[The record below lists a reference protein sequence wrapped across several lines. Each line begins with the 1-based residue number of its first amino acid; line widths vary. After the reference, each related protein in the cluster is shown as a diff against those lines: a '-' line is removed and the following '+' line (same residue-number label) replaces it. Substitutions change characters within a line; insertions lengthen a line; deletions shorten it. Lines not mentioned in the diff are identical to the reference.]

1 MSNPVFSRSDVF
13 GEPRRTGAA
22 GARRGGTATY
32 PNQTPA
38 YGTPPQAGQYGQY
51 GAAGQQAMD
60 ASELDA
66 MYRSPSAT
74 TADTKRMTYDDV
86 IVKTGGLLALLVVVA
101 AATWTL
107 VPPAMMGLVM
117 IVGLLG
123 GLVLGLVN
131 AFKRNPSPALIVAY
145 TVFEGAFLGAIS
157 LQFNTLYDGVVLQ
170 AVLGTISV
178 FAVSLFL
185 FKSGRVRVTA
195 KFTRWL
201 MFAML
206 GYALF
211 SLVNLVL
218 MWTGVLGEFGMRSWG
233 GGLVGI
239 VVGLIAVGL
248 AAASLIVDFDSIKRG
263 VEAGVP
269 AKMAWAAAFGLMVT
283 LIWLYLELLRLLAI
297 VSSFARD

>member
-38 YGTPPQAGQYGQY
+38 YGTPPQPGQYGQY
-51 GAAGQQAMD
+51 GAGQQPMD
-60 ASELDA
+60 ASDLDA
-66 MYRSPSAT
+66 MYSSPSAT
-74 TADTKRMTYDDV
+74 TADTKRLTYDDV
-86 IVKTGGLLALLVVVA
+86 IIKTGGLLALLVVVA
-101 AATWTL
+101 AATWTM
-107 VPPAMMGLVM
+107 VPGPMLGTVM
-117 IVGLLG
+117 WVGLIG

-157 LQFNTLYDGVVLQ
+157 LVFNTLFEGAVTQ

-201 MFAML
+201 MFAL
-206 GYALF
+206 IGYALF
-211 SLVNLVL
+211 SLLNFVLV
-218 MWTGVLGEFGMRSWG
+218 MTGVLGEFGLRNG
-233 GGLVGI
+233 PIGVIIGI
-239 VVGLIAVGL
+239 VAVGL

-269 AKMAWAAAFGLMVT
+269 AKMAWSAAFGLLVT
-283 LIWLYLELLRLLAI
+283 LIWLYIELLRLAAI
-297 VSSFARD
+297 ISSFARD

>member
-22 GARRGGTATY
+22 DARRGGTATY

-51 GAAGQQAMD
+51 GGQQPMD
-60 ASELDA
+60 ASDLDA
-66 MYRSPSAT
+66 MYQSPSAT

-86 IVKTGGLLALLVVVA
+86 IIKTGGLLALLVVVA

-107 VPPAMMGLVM
+107 VPRPMLGVVM
-117 IVGLLG
+117 IVGLIG

-157 LQFNTLYDGVVLQ
+157 LMYNQIADGAVWQ
-170 AVLGTISV
+170 AVLGTASV

-185 FKSGRVRVTA
+185 FRSGKVRVTP

-201 MFAML
+201 MFALL

-211 SLVNLVL
+211 SLINFVL
-218 MWTGVLGEFGMRSWG
+218 MMTGVLDGFGMRNG
-233 GGLVGI
+233 PIGVIVGLV
-239 VVGLIAVGL
+239 AVGL

-269 AKMAWAAAFGLMVT
+269 AKMAWAAAFGLLVT
-283 LIWLYLELLRLLAI
+283 LIWLYLELLRLVTI
-297 VSSFARD
+297 ISSFGSD

>member
-38 YGTPPQAGQYGQY
+38 YGTPPQPGQYGQY
-51 GAAGQQAMD
+51 GAGQPMD
-60 ASELDA
+60 ASDLDA
-66 MYRSPSAT
+66 MYQSPSAT
-74 TADTKRMTYDDV
+74 TADTKRLTYDDV
-86 IVKTGGLLALLVVVA
+86 IIKTGGLLALLVVVA

-107 VPPAMMGLVM
+107 VPRPMLGLVM
-117 IVGLLG
+117 IVGLIG

-157 LQFNTLYDGVVLQ
+157 LTYNQIAEGAVWQ
-170 AVLGTISV
+170 AVLGTASV

-185 FKSGRVRVTA
+185 FRSGRVRVTP

-201 MFAML
+201 MFALL

-211 SLVNLVL
+211 SLINFVL
-218 MWTGVLGEFGMRSWG
+218 MITGVLDGFGMRNG
-233 GGLVGI
+233 PIGVIVGLV
-239 VVGLIAVGL
+239 AVGL

-269 AKMAWAAAFGLMVT
+269 AKMAWAAAFGLLVT
-283 LIWLYLELLRLLAI
+283 LIWLYLELLRLIAI
-297 VSSFARD
+297 FQSSD

>member
-51 GAAGQQAMD
+51 GGQQPMD
-60 ASELDA
+60 ASDLDA
-66 MYRSPSAT
+66 MYQSPSAT

-86 IVKTGGLLALLVVVA
+86 IIKTGGLLALLVVVA

-107 VPPAMMGLVM
+107 VPPAMLSTVMWIGL
-117 IVGLLG
+117 IG

-131 AFKRNPSPALIVAY
+131 AFKKNPSPALIVAY

-157 LQFNTLYDGVVLQ
+157 LVYSQLAQGAVPQ
-170 AVLGTISV
+170 AVIGTASV

-185 FKSGRVRVTA
+185 FKSGKVRVTP

-201 MFAML
+201 MFALL

-211 SLVNLVL
+211 SLVNFVL
-218 MWTGVLGEFGMRSWG
+218 LMTGVLDDFGMRSG
-233 GGLVGI
+233 PLGVIIGLV
-239 VVGLIAVGL
+239 AVGL

-269 AKMAWAAAFGLMVT
+269 AKMAWAAAFGLLVT
-283 LIWLYLELLRLLAI
+283 LIWLYLELLRLVTI
-297 VSSFARD
+297 ISSFGSD

>member
-38 YGTPPQAGQYGQY
+38 YGTAPQPGQYGQY
-51 GAAGQQAMD
+51 GAAGQQAAD

-66 MYRSPSAT
+66 MYQSPSAT

-86 IVKTGGLLALLVVVA
+86 IIKTGGLLALLVVVA

-107 VPPAMMGLVM
+107 VPRPMLGVVM
-117 IVGLLG
+117 IVGLIG

-157 LQFNTLYDGVVLQ
+157 LMYNQIADGAVWQ
-170 AVLGTISV
+170 AVLGTASV

-185 FKSGRVRVTA
+185 FRSGKVRVTP

-201 MFAML
+201 MFALL

-211 SLVNLVL
+211 SLINFVL
-218 MWTGVLGEFGMRSWG
+218 MMTGVLDGFGMRNG
-233 GGLVGI
+233 PIGVIVGLV
-239 VVGLIAVGL
+239 AVGL

-269 AKMAWAAAFGLMVT
+269 AKMAWSAAFGLLVT
-283 LIWLYLELLRLLAI
+283 LIWLYLELLRLVTI
-297 VSSFARD
+297 ISSFGSD

>member
-22 GARRGGTATY
+22 DARRGGTATY

-51 GAAGQQAMD
+51 GAAGQQSMD
-60 ASELDA
+60 AADLDA
-66 MYRSPSAT
+66 MYQSPSAT

-86 IVKTGGLLALLVVVA
+86 IIKTGGLLALLVVVA

-107 VPPAMMGLVM
+107 VPPAMLGVVM
-117 IVGLLG
+117 IVGLIG

-157 LQFNTLYDGVVLQ
+157 LMYNQIADGAVWQ
-170 AVLGTISV
+170 AVLGTASV

-185 FKSGRVRVTA
+185 FRSGKVRVTP

-201 MFAML
+201 MFALL

-211 SLVNLVL
+211 SLINFVL
-218 MWTGVLGEFGMRSWG
+218 MMTGVLEGFGMRNG
-233 GGLVGI
+233 PIGVIVGLV
-239 VVGLIAVGL
+239 AVGL

-269 AKMAWAAAFGLMVT
+269 AKMAWSAAFGLLVT
-283 LIWLYLELLRLLAI
+283 LIWLYLELLRLVTI
-297 VSSFARD
+297 ISSFGSD

>member
-22 GARRGGTATY
+22 GARRGGTTTH

-38 YGTPPQAGQYGQY
+38 YGTPPQAGQYG
-51 GAAGQQAMD
+51 AAGQQAMD
-60 ASELDA
+60 ASQLDA
-66 MYRSPSAT
+66 MYQSPSAT

-86 IVKTGGLLALLVVVA
+86 IIKTGGLLALLVVVA

-107 VPPAMMGLVM
+107 VPGPILSTVM
-117 IVGLLG
+117 IVGLIG
-123 GLVLGLVN
+123 GLVLGLIN
-131 AFKRNPSPALIVAY
+131 AFKHNPSPALIVAY

-157 LQFNTLYDGVVLQ
+157 LMFNQMAEGAVWQ
-170 AVLGTISV
+170 AVLGTASV

-185 FKSGRVRVTA
+185 FRSGKVRVTP

-201 MFAML
+201 MFALM

-211 SLVNLVL
+211 SLINFVL
-218 MWTGVLGEFGMRSWG
+218 TITNVLDGFGMRNG
-233 GGLVGI
+233 PIGVIVGLV
-239 VVGLIAVGL
+239 AVGL

-269 AKMAWAAAFGLMVT
+269 AKMAWSAAFGLLVT
-283 LIWLYLELLRLLAI
+283 LIWLYLELLRLVTI
-297 VSSFARD
+297 ISSFGSD

>member
-22 GARRGGTATY
+22 GARRGGTATH

-60 ASELDA
+60 ASQLDA
-66 MYRSPSAT
+66 MYQSPSAT
-74 TADTKRMTYDDV
+74 TADTKRLTYDDV
-86 IVKTGGLLALLVVVA
+86 IIKTGGLLALLVVVA

-107 VPPAMMGLVM
+107 VPPTVLPVVT
-117 IVGLLG
+117 IVGAIG

-131 AFKRNPSPALIVAY
+131 AFKRNPSPGLIVAY
-145 TVFEGAFLGAIS
+145 TVFEGAFLGGIS
-157 LQFNTLYDGVVLQ
+157 LMFNSMADGAVLQ
-170 AVLGTISV
+170 AVLGTVSV

-185 FKSGRVRVTA
+185 FRSGKVRVTP

-201 MFAML
+201 MFAL
-206 GYALF
+206 IGYALF
-211 SLVNLVL
+211 SLLNFVL
-218 MWTGVLGEFGMRSWG
+218 MLTGVAGGEFGLRSG
-233 GGLVGI
+233 PIGIIVGLV
-239 VVGLIAVGL
+239 AVGL

-269 AKMAWAAAFGLMVT
+269 AKMAWSAAFGLLVT
-283 LIWLYLELLRLLAI
+283 LIWLYIELLRLAAI
-297 VSSFARD
+297 ISSFARD

>member
-66 MYRSPSAT
+66 MYQSPSAT
-74 TADTKRMTYDDV
+74 TADTKRLTYDDV
-86 IVKTGGLLALLVVVA
+86 VVKTGGLLALLVVVA

-117 IVGLLG
+117 IAGLIG

-131 AFKRNPSPALIVAY
+131 AFKRNPSPALIIAY

-185 FKSGRVRVTA
+185 FKSGRVRVTP

-211 SLVNLVL
+211 SLINLVL
-218 MWTGVLGEFGMRSWG
+218 MWTGVLGAFGMRSWG

-239 VVGLIAVGL
+239 IVGLVAIGL

-269 AKMAWAAAFGLMVT
+269 AKMAWAAAFGLLVT
-283 LIWLYLELLRLLAI
+283 LIWLYLEFLRLLAI
-297 VSSFARD
+297 FQSSD

>member
-38 YGTPPQAGQYGQY
+38 YGTAPQPGQY

-60 ASELDA
+60 ASQLDA
-66 MYRSPSAT
+66 MYQSPSAT
-74 TADTKRMTYDDV
+74 TADTKRLTYDDV
-86 IVKTGGLLALLVVVA
+86 IIKTGGLLALLVVVA

-107 VPPAMMGLVM
+107 VPGPMLSTVM
-117 IVGLLG
+117 IVGLIG
-123 GLVLGLVN
+123 GLVLGLIN

-145 TVFEGAFLGAIS
+145 TVFQGAFLGAIS
-157 LQFNTLYDGVVLQ
+157 LVYNTMFEGAVTQ
-170 AVLGTISV
+170 AVIGTVSV

-185 FKSGRVRVTA
+185 FRSGKVRVTP

-201 MFAML
+201 MFAMI

-211 SLVNLVL
+211 SLINLVL
-218 MWTGVLGEFGMRSWG
+218 MMTGVMGGEFGLRNG
-233 GGLVGI
+233 PIGVIIGI
-239 VVGLIAVGL
+239 VAVGL

-263 VEAGVP
+263 VEAGAP
-269 AKMAWAAAFGLMVT
+269 AKMAWSAAFGLLVT
-283 LIWLYLELLRLLAI
+283 LIWLYLELLRLAAI
-297 VSSFARD
+297 ISSLGRE

>member
-22 GARRGGTATY
+22 DARRGGTATY

-38 YGTPPQAGQYGQY
+38 YGTAPQAGQYGQY

-60 ASELDA
+60 ASQLDA
-66 MYRSPSAT
+66 MYQSPSAT
-74 TADTKRMTYDDV
+74 TADTKRLTYDDV
-86 IVKTGGLLALLVVVA
+86 IIKTGGLLALLVVVA

-107 VPPAMMGLVM
+107 VPGPMLSMVM
-117 IVGLLG
+117 IVGLIG

-145 TVFEGAFLGAIS
+145 TVFQGAFLGAIS
-157 LQFNTLYDGVVLQ
+157 LVYNTMFEGAVTQ
-170 AVLGTISV
+170 AVIGTISV

-185 FKSGRVRVTA
+185 FRSGKVRVTP

-201 MFAML
+201 MFAMI

-211 SLVNLVL
+211 SLINLVL
-218 MWTGVLGEFGMRSWG
+218 MMTGVMGGEFGLRNG
-233 GGLVGI
+233 PIGVIIGI
-239 VVGLIAVGL
+239 VAVGL

-263 VEAGVP
+263 VEAGAP
-269 AKMAWAAAFGLMVT
+269 AKMAWSAAFGLLVT
-283 LIWLYLELLRLLAI
+283 LIWLYLELLRLAAI
-297 VSSFARD
+297 ISSLGRD

>member
-51 GAAGQQAMD
+51 GGQQPMD
-60 ASELDA
+60 ASDLDA
-66 MYRSPSAT
+66 MYQSPSAT

-86 IVKTGGLLALLVVVA
+86 IIKTGGLLALLVVVA

-107 VPPAMMGLVM
+107 VPRPMLGIVM
-117 IVGLLG
+117 IVGLIG

-157 LQFNTLYDGVVLQ
+157 LMYNQIADGAVWQ
-170 AVLGTISV
+170 AVLGTASV

-185 FKSGRVRVTA
+185 FRSGKVRVTP

-201 MFAML
+201 MFALL

-211 SLVNLVL
+211 SLINFAL
-218 MWTGVLGEFGMRSWG
+218 MMTGVLDGFGMRNG
-233 GGLVGI
+233 PIGVIVGLV
-239 VVGLIAVGL
+239 AVGL

-269 AKMAWAAAFGLMVT
+269 AKMAWAAAFGLLVT
-283 LIWLYLELLRLLAI
+283 LIWLYLELLRLVTI
-297 VSSFARD
+297 ISSFGSD

>member
-38 YGTPPQAGQYGQY
+38 YGTAPQPGQY

-60 ASELDA
+60 ASQLDA
-66 MYRSPSAT
+66 MYQSPSAT
-74 TADTKRMTYDDV
+74 TADTKRLTYDDV
-86 IVKTGGLLALLVVVA
+86 IIKTGGLLALLVVVA

-107 VPPAMMGLVM
+107 VPPAVQPVVT
-117 IVGLLG
+117 IVGALG

-145 TVFEGAFLGAIS
+145 TVFEGAFLGGIS
-157 LQFNTLYDGVVLQ
+157 VMFNAMSEGAVLQ
-170 AVLGTISV
+170 AVLGTVSV

-185 FKSGRVRVTA
+185 FRSGRVRVTP

-201 MFAML
+201 MFAL
-206 GYALF
+206 IGYALF
-211 SLVNLVL
+211 SLLNFVL
-218 MWTGVLGEFGMRSWG
+218 MLTGVAGGDFGLRSG
-233 GGLVGI
+233 PIGIIVGLV
-239 VVGLIAVGL
+239 AVGL

-269 AKMAWAAAFGLMVT
+269 AKMAWSAAFGLLVT
-283 LIWLYLELLRLLAI
+283 LIWLYIELLRLAAI
-297 VSSFARD
+297 ISSFARD

>member
-22 GARRGGTATY
+22 DARRGGTATY

-51 GAAGQQAMD
+51 GAAGQQSMD
-60 ASELDA
+60 AADLDA
-66 MYRSPSAT
+66 MYQSPSAT
-74 TADTKRMTYDDV
+74 TADTRRLTYDDV
-86 IVKTGGLLALLVVVA
+86 IIKTGGLLALLVVVA

-107 VPPAMMGLVM
+107 VPPAMLGVVM
-117 IVGLLG
+117 IVGLIG

-157 LQFNTLYDGVVLQ
+157 LMYNQIADGAVWQ
-170 AVLGTISV
+170 AVLGTASV

-185 FKSGRVRVTA
+185 FRSGKVRVTP

-201 MFAML
+201 MFALL

-211 SLVNLVL
+211 SLINFVL
-218 MWTGVLGEFGMRSWG
+218 MMTGVLEGFGMRNG
-233 GGLVGI
+233 PIGVIVGLV
-239 VVGLIAVGL
+239 AVGL

-269 AKMAWAAAFGLMVT
+269 AKMAWSAAFGLLVT
-283 LIWLYLELLRLLAI
+283 LIWLYLELLRLVTI
-297 VSSFARD
+297 ISSFGSD

>member
-22 GARRGGTATY
+22 DARRGGTATY

-51 GAAGQQAMD
+51 GGQQPMD
-60 ASELDA
+60 ASDLDA
-66 MYRSPSAT
+66 MYQSPSAT

-86 IVKTGGLLALLVVVA
+86 IIKTGGLLALLVVVA

-107 VPPAMMGLVM
+107 VPRPMLGVVM
-117 IVGLLG
+117 IVGLIG

-157 LQFNTLYDGVVLQ
+157 LMYNQIADGAVWQ
-170 AVLGTISV
+170 AVLGTASV

-185 FKSGRVRVTA
+185 FRSGKVRVTP

-201 MFAML
+201 MFALL

-211 SLVNLVL
+211 SLINFVL
-218 MWTGVLGEFGMRSWG
+218 LMTGVLDGFGMRNG
-233 GGLVGI
+233 PIGVIVGLV
-239 VVGLIAVGL
+239 AVGL

-269 AKMAWAAAFGLMVT
+269 AKMAWAAAFGLLVT
-283 LIWLYLELLRLLAI
+283 LIWLYLELLRLVTI
-297 VSSFARD
+297 ISSFGSD

>member
-38 YGTPPQAGQYGQY
+38 YGTPPQPGQY

-60 ASELDA
+60 ASQLDA
-66 MYRSPSAT
+66 MYESPSAT
-74 TADTKRMTYDDV
+74 TADTKRLTYDDV
-86 IVKTGGLLALLVVVA
+86 IIKTGGLLALLVVVA

-107 VPPAMMGLVM
+107 VPPAMLTTVM
-117 IVGLLG
+117 IVGVIG

-157 LQFNTLYDGVVLQ
+157 FMFNTMYDGAVTQ
-170 AVLGTISV
+170 AVLGTVSV

-185 FKSGRVRVTA
+185 FRSGKVRVTP

-201 MFAML
+201 MFAL
-206 GYALF
+206 IGYALF
-211 SLVNLVL
+211 SLLNFVL
-218 MWTGVLGEFGMRSWG
+218 MLTGVAGGEFGLRSG
-233 GGLVGI
+233 PIGIIVGLV
-239 VVGLIAVGL
+239 AVGL

-269 AKMAWAAAFGLMVT
+269 AKMAWSAAFGLLVT
-283 LIWLYLELLRLLAI
+283 LIWLYIELLRLAAI
-297 VSSFARD
+297 ISSFARE

>member
-38 YGTPPQAGQYGQY
+38 YGTPPQPGQY

-60 ASELDA
+60 ASQLDA
-66 MYRSPSAT
+66 MYQSPSAT

-86 IVKTGGLLALLVVVA
+86 IIKTGGLLALLVVVA

-107 VPPAMMGLVM
+107 VPPAMLGTVM
-117 IVGLLG
+117 IVGLIG

-157 LQFNTLYDGVVLQ
+157 LSFNYLYEGVVLQ
-170 AVLGTISV
+170 AVLGTVSV

-185 FKSGRVRVTA
+185 FKSGKVRVTP

-201 MFAML
+201 MFAMI

-211 SLVNLVL
+211 SLINLVL

-263 VEAGVP
+263 VEAGAP
-269 AKMAWAAAFGLMVT
+269 AKMAWAAAFGLLVT

>member
-51 GAAGQQAMD
+51 GGQQPMD
-60 ASELDA
+60 ASDLDA
-66 MYRSPSAT
+66 MYQSPSAT

-86 IVKTGGLLALLVVVA
+86 IIKTGGLLALLVVVA

-107 VPPAMMGLVM
+107 VPRPMLGTVM
-117 IVGLLG
+117 IVGLIG

-157 LQFNTLYDGVVLQ
+157 LMYNQIADGAVWQ
-170 AVLGTISV
+170 AVLGTASV

-185 FKSGRVRVTA
+185 FRSGKVRVTP

-201 MFAML
+201 MFALL

-211 SLVNLVL
+211 SLINFVL
-218 MWTGVLGEFGMRSWG
+218 MMTGVLDGFGMRNG
-233 GGLVGI
+233 PIGVIVGLV
-239 VVGLIAVGL
+239 AVGL

-269 AKMAWAAAFGLMVT
+269 AKMAWAAAFGLLVT
-283 LIWLYLELLRLLAI
+283 LIWLYLELLRLVTI
-297 VSSFARD
+297 ISSFGSD

>member
-51 GAAGQQAMD
+51 GGQQPMD
-60 ASELDA
+60 ASDLDA
-66 MYRSPSAT
+66 MYQSPSAT

-86 IVKTGGLLALLVVVA
+86 IIKTGGLLALLVVVA

-107 VPPAMMGLVM
+107 VPRPMLGIVM
-117 IVGLLG
+117 IVGLIG

-157 LQFNTLYDGVVLQ
+157 LMFNQMAEGAVWQ
-170 AVLGTISV
+170 AVLGTASV

-185 FKSGRVRVTA
+185 FRSGKVRVTP

-201 MFAML
+201 MFALL

-211 SLVNLVL
+211 SLINFVL
-218 MWTGVLGEFGMRSWG
+218 MMTGVLDGFGMRNG
-233 GGLVGI
+233 PIGVIVGLV
-239 VVGLIAVGL
+239 AVGL

-269 AKMAWAAAFGLMVT
+269 AKMAWAAAFGLLVT
-283 LIWLYLELLRLLAI
+283 LIWLYLELLRLVTI
-297 VSSFARD
+297 ISSFGSD

>member
-51 GAAGQQAMD
+51 GATGQPVD
-60 ASELDA
+60 ASDLDA
-66 MYRSPSAT
+66 MYQSPSAT

-86 IVKTGGLLALLVVVA
+86 IIKTGGLLALLVVVA

-107 VPPAMMGLVM
+107 VPRPMLGLVM
-117 IVGLLG
+117 IVGLIG

-157 LQFNTLYDGVVLQ
+157 LMYNQIAEGAVWQ
-170 AVLGTISV
+170 AVLGTASV
-178 FAVSLFL
+178 FTVSLFL
-185 FKSGRVRVTA
+185 FKSGKVRVTP

-201 MFAML
+201 MFALL

-211 SLVNLVL
+211 SLINFVL
-218 MWTGVLGEFGMRSWG
+218 LITGVLDGFGMRNG
-233 GGLVGI
+233 PMGVI
-239 VVGLIAVGL
+239 VGLIAVGL

-263 VEAGVP
+263 VEAGAP
-269 AKMAWAAAFGLMVT
+269 ARMAWAAAFGLLVT
-283 LIWLYLELLRLLAI
+283 LIWLYLELLRLIAI
-297 VSSFARD
+297 FQSSD

>member
-38 YGTPPQAGQYGQY
+38 YGTPPQPGQYGQY
-51 GAAGQQAMD
+51 GAGQQPVD
-60 ASELDA
+60 ASDLDA
-66 MYRSPSAT
+66 MYQSPSAT

-86 IVKTGGLLALLVVVA
+86 IIKTGGLLALLVVVA

-107 VPPAMMGLVM
+107 VPPAMMGTVM
-117 IVGLLG
+117 IVGLIG

-157 LQFNTLYDGVVLQ
+157 LMYNQIADGAVWQ
-170 AVLGTISV
+170 AVLGTASV

-185 FKSGRVRVTA
+185 FRSGKVRVTP

-201 MFAML
+201 MFALL

-211 SLVNLVL
+211 SLINFVL
-218 MWTGVLGEFGMRSWG
+218 MMTGVLEGFGMRNG
-233 GGLVGI
+233 PIGVIVGLV
-239 VVGLIAVGL
+239 AVGL

-269 AKMAWAAAFGLMVT
+269 AKMAWSAAFGLLVT
-283 LIWLYLELLRLLAI
+283 LIWLYLELLRLVTI
-297 VSSFARD
+297 ISSFGSD

>member
-32 PNQTPA
+32 PNQSPA
-38 YGTPPQAGQYGQY
+38 YGTPPQPGQYGQY
-51 GAAGQQAMD
+51 GAGQQPVD
-60 ASELDA
+60 ASDLDA
-66 MYRSPSAT
+66 MYQSPSAT
-74 TADTKRMTYDDV
+74 TADTRRMTYDDV
-86 IVKTGGLLALLVVVA
+86 IIKTGGLLALLVVVA

-107 VPPAMMGLVM
+107 VPRPMLGIVM
-117 IVGLLG
+117 IVGLIG

-157 LQFNTLYDGVVLQ
+157 LMFNQIAEGAVWQ
-170 AVLGTISV
+170 AVLGTASV

-185 FKSGRVRVTA
+185 FRSGKVRVTP

-201 MFAML
+201 MFALM

-211 SLVNLVL
+211 SLINFVL
-218 MWTGVLGEFGMRSWG
+218 MMTGVLDGFGMRNG
-233 GGLVGI
+233 PIGVIVGLV
-239 VVGLIAVGL
+239 AVGL

-269 AKMAWAAAFGLMVT
+269 AKMAWAAAFGLLVT
-283 LIWLYLELLRLLAI
+283 LIWLYLELLRLVTI
-297 VSSFARD
+297 ISSFGSD

>member
-38 YGTPPQAGQYGQY
+38 YGTAPQPGQYGQY
-51 GAAGQQAMD
+51 GAAGQQPMD
-60 ASELDA
+60 ASDLDA
-66 MYRSPSAT
+66 MYQSPSAT
-74 TADTKRMTYDDV
+74 TADTRRMTYDDV
-86 IVKTGGLLALLVVVA
+86 IIKTGGLLALLVVVA

-107 VPPAMMGLVM
+107 VPRPMLGIVM
-117 IVGLLG
+117 IVGLIG

-157 LQFNTLYDGVVLQ
+157 LMFNQIAEGAVWQ
-170 AVLGTISV
+170 AVLGTASV

-185 FKSGRVRVTA
+185 FRSGKVRVTP

-201 MFAML
+201 MFALM

-211 SLVNLVL
+211 SLINFVL
-218 MWTGVLGEFGMRSWG
+218 MMTGVLDGFGMRNG
-233 GGLVGI
+233 PIGVIVGLV
-239 VVGLIAVGL
+239 AVGL

-269 AKMAWAAAFGLMVT
+269 AKMAWAAAFGLLVT
-283 LIWLYLELLRLLAI
+283 LIWLYLELLRLVTI
-297 VSSFARD
+297 ISSFGSD

>member
-13 GEPRRTGAA
+13 GEPRRTGAN

-38 YGTPPQAGQYGQY
+38 YGTPPQPGQYGQY

-60 ASELDA
+60 ASQLDA
-66 MYRSPSAT
+66 MYTSPSAT
-74 TADTKRMTYDDV
+74 TADTKRLTYDDV
-86 IVKTGGLLALLVVVA
+86 IIKTGGLLALLVVVA

-107 VPPAMMGLVM
+107 VPPQMLGLVM
-117 IVGLLG
+117 IVGAIG

-145 TVFEGAFLGAIS
+145 TVFEGAFLGGIS
-157 LQFNTLYDGVVLQ
+157 LYFNAMAEGAVVQAIIGTL
-170 AVLGTISV
+170 SV

-185 FKSGRVRVTA
+185 FRSGRVRVTP

-201 MFAML
+201 MFAL
-206 GYALF
+206 IGYALF
-211 SLVNLVL
+211 SLINFVL
-218 MWTGVLGEFGMRSWG
+218 LITGVLDGFGMRG
-233 GGLVGI
+233 GPFGVIIGI
-239 VVGLIAVGL
+239 VAVGL

-269 AKMAWAAAFGLMVT
+269 AKMAWSAAFGLLVT
-283 LIWLYLELLRLLAI
+283 LIWLYIELLRLAAI
-297 VSSFARD
+297 ISSFARD

>member
-13 GEPRRTGAA
+13 GEPRRTGAN

-38 YGTPPQAGQYGQY
+38 YGTPPQPGQYGQY

-60 ASELDA
+60 ASQLDA
-66 MYRSPSAT
+66 MYTSPSAT
-74 TADTKRMTYDDV
+74 TADTKRLTYDDV
-86 IVKTGGLLALLVVVA
+86 IIKTGGLLALLVVVA

-107 VPPAMMGLVM
+107 VPPAMLSMVM
-117 IVGLLG
+117 IVGLIG

-157 LQFNTLYDGVVLQ
+157 LVYNTLYEGVVLQ
-170 AVLGTISV
+170 AVLGTVSV

-185 FKSGRVRVTA
+185 FKSGRVRVTP

-201 MFAML
+201 MFAMI

-211 SLVNLVL
+211 SLINLVL
-218 MWTGVLGEFGMRSWG
+218 MLTGVLGDFGMRSWG
-233 GGLVGI
+233 GGIVGV